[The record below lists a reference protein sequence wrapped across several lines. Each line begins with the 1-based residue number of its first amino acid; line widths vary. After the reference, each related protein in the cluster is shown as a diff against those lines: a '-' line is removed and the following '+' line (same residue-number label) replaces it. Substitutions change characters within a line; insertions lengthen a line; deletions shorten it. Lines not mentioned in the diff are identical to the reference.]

1 MPRAAGLAETRA
13 LRPAVVRNE
22 RGVRAVS
29 PIAHLARPYPRRPP
43 RSSMQ
48 KAATS
53 TLNESEQRQ
62 AASRAAPRAV
72 VVHEIVREEGET
84 ELKRTAAAL
93 AWSGFAAGL
102 SMGFSFVALAL
113 LRGGLPDAPWRP
125 LLASFGYSMGFVI
138 VILGRQQ
145 LFTEST
151 LTAVLPVLTR
161 RDGRTLLAMLRLWAI
176 VLCANLV
183 GTVLFAVLVSRDGI
197 FRPEVFQAFIEIG
210 RESVGGDFWPVLVKA
225 VFAGWL
231 IALMVWLLPAAGS
244 ARLFVIILLTYLVAL
259 GGLSHVIA
267 GAVEAAFAVLSGHAS
282 LREYLLGFFAPTL
295 LGNIIGG
302 VSLVALLNHAPVSS
316 ELEGETAGG

>member
-1 MPRAAGLAETRA
+1 
-13 LRPAVVRNE
+13 
-22 RGVRAVS
+22 
-29 PIAHLARPYPRRPP
+29 
-43 RSSMQ
+43 MQ
-48 KAATS
+48 EAATS

-84 ELKRTAAAL
+84 ELKRTATAL

-102 SMGFSFVALAL
+102 SMGFSFIALAL

-161 RDGRTLLAMLRLWAI
+161 RDGRTFLAMLRLWAI
-176 VLCANLV
+176 VLGANLL
-183 GTVLFAVLVSRDGI
+183 GTVFFAALVSRDGI
-197 FRPEVFQAFIEIG
+197 FRPEVFQAFIEISQEAVHG
-210 RESVGGDFWPVLVKA
+210 GFWSVLLKA

-259 GGLSHVIA
+259 GGLSHIIA

-282 LREYLLGFFAPTL
+282 VREYLLGFFAPTL

-316 ELEGETAGG
+316 ELETENAGG